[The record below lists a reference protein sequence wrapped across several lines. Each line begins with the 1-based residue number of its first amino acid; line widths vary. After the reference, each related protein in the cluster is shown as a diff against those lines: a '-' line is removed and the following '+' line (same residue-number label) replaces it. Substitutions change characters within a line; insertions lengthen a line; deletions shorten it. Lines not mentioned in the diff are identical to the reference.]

1 MQRYSII
8 QKSMNKCFVCGT
20 EQNLHIHEIFFGTA
34 NRKLS
39 IKYGC
44 CVSLCSRHHNMSKDG
59 VHQNRELDLR
69 LKQLA
74 QKRFEEEYPNE
85 SFLRIFG
92 RNYIAKDI

>member
-1 MQRYSII
+1 MIYIVII
-8 QKSMNKCFVCGT
+8 S
-20 EQNLHIHEIFFGTA
+20 HIIYGTA
-34 NRKLS
+34 NRRLS
-39 IKYGC
+39 EKYGLK
-44 CVSLCSRHHNMSKDG
+44 VWLCAKHHNMSKDG

-85 SFLRIFG
+85 SFLKIFG

>member
-1 MQRYSII
+1 MKSII
-8 QKSMNKCFVCGT
+8 QENKECWVCGT
-20 EQNLHIHEIFFGTA
+20 TQDIHEHHILYGTA
-34 NRKLS
+34 NRRLS
-39 IKYGC
+39 EKYGLK
-44 CVSLCSRHHNMSKDG
+44 VWLCAKHHNMSKDG

-85 SFLRIFG
+85 SFLKIFG

>member
-1 MQRYSII
+1 M
-8 QKSMNKCFVCGT
+8 
-20 EQNLHIHEIFFGTA
+20 EQNMIYIVIISHIIYGTA
-34 NRKLS
+34 NRRLS
-39 IKYGC
+39 EKYGLK
-44 CVSLCSRHHNMSKDG
+44 VWLCAKHHNMSKDG

-85 SFLRIFG
+85 SFLKIFG